1 MSNQDRKAK
10 AQAAAKGTGRGANAF
25 IVGGVVI
32 IVAIV
37 LVVGAVIV
45 NAVRDGGEV
54 SALPQG
60 VAAGEPIE
68 PFADANPPQDAP
80 VVDVYEDFRCPA
92 CKSFEHYEGDTFTQL
107 AQDGEIRLRVHLM
120 TLIDNSVGGESSA
133 IAGSSAICAADQG
146 KWAEYHKALFDLQ
159 PQQETADGFPDG
171 AYTQAA
177 ERAGLTGEALDEWQ
191 QCTDENTYVDYVQSV
206 DDAAMKS
213 GITGT
218 PTVKVDDTP
227 FNWGSVID
235 QETGEV
241 DTETLTKVLTSGD
254 VPEDMVAKQ

>member
-10 AQAAAKGTGRGANAF
+10 AQAAATTRGRGANAV
-25 IVGGVVI
+25 IVGGVVL

-37 LVVGAVIV
+37 LVVGAVVV

-54 SALPQG
+54 SELPQG

-92 CKSFEHYEGDTFTQL
+92 CKGFEHYEGDTVTQL

-120 TLIDNSVGGESSA
+120 TLIDNNVGGESSA

-146 KWAEYHKALFDLQ
+146 KWAEYHKALFELQ

-177 ERAGLTGEALDEWQ
+177 EQAGLTGDALEEWQ
-191 QCTDENTYVDYVQSV
+191 QCTDQHTYVDYVQSV
-206 DDAAMKS
+206 DDAATKS

-218 PTVKVDDTP
+218 PTVKVDGTK
-227 FNWGSVID
+227 FNWSSVID

-241 DTETLTKVLTSGD
+241 DTDTLTKVLTSGE
-254 VPEDMVAKQ
+254 VPEDMVAKP